1 MQSFEPF
8 LSSKNFFLRTSL
20 KSDDWCTISSF
31 HVSALIEKTHDIYSV
46 TVQMLMYLEGV
57 MKLSPIIVNVLG
69 PTPCTVTVDSQ
80 LMRYKRRRNLEVRM
94 VGSGRNQG
102 RTCGPE
108 DLGLRPLAGLIHS
121 IQPDVLCSTLSR
133 FPPELQAPSSAGS
146 LCSLLPHPPH
156 KF

>member
-1 MQSFEPF
+1 
-8 LSSKNFFLRTSL
+8 
-20 KSDDWCTISSF
+20 
-31 HVSALIEKTHDIYSV
+31 
-46 TVQMLMYLEGV
+46 MLMYLEGV

-133 FPPELQAPSSAGS
+133 FPQSSRHPLLLALSVLFCHTRPTNFRQPLKGS
-146 LCSLLPHPPH
+146 VLSLSLLMIC
-156 KF
+156 FAICRYY